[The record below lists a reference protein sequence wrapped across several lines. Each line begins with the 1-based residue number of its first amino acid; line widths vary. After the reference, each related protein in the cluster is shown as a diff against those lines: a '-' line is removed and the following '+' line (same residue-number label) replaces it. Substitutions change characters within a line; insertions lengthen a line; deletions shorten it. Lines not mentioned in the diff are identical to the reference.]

1 MLFDEIL
8 EVVDTE
14 PHGAAL
20 NMALDEALL
29 GRLSGPA
36 IRIYQWQ
43 APAVTIGYFG
53 KSVEAAA
60 KWPEREM
67 ARRWTGG
74 GIVLHGED
82 ITFSLLV
89 PTGHPFAA
97 EKPGAT
103 YRKIHEC
110 VAQWL
115 ATTGM
120 AAALADDRPKVSDEC
135 FASPVQHDV
144 LADGQKVSG
153 GAQRRSR
160 LGMLHQGSIQPISAA
175 ARARRHTLASA
186 FGRSIIPHPL
196 SAEDLQEAK
205 RLVTTK
211 YGSDAWTRR
220 W

>member
-8 EVVDTE
+8 EVVDME

-29 GRLSGPA
+29 SRLSGPA

-43 APAVTIGYFG
+43 SPAVTIGYFG
-53 KSVEAAA
+53 KSAEVAA

-82 ITFSLLV
+82 ITFSLLI
-89 PTGHPFAA
+89 PIAHPFAA
-97 EKPGAT
+97 EKPAAT
-103 YRKIHEC
+103 YRAIHEC
-110 VAQWL
+110 VALWL

-120 AAALADDRPKVSDEC
+120 AAALAGDLPKVSDEC

-144 LADGQKVSG
+144 LAGGLKVSG
-153 GAQRRSR
+153 GAQRRSK
-160 LGMLHQGSIQPISAA
+160 LGMLHQGSIQPISEAV
-175 ARARRHTLASA
+175 RAQRSTLTAA
-186 FGRSIIPHPL
+186 FGKAVRPCPL
-196 SAEDLQEAK
+196 TAEDLQEAK
-205 RLVTTK
+205 RLVATK
-211 YGSDAWTRR
+211 YGTDVWTRR